1 VIGGDSGIDFESVLS
16 WQPQTKVYATPFFDD
31 SRLTIYELFEPMN
44 KVGFIS
50 LGCPKNLV
58 DSEVM
63 MGQLKANGYELTADA
78 SEADTVVVN
87 TCGFIDSAKKESIE
101 AILEAAQLKTNGK
114 AKRLVV
120 AGCLVERY
128 RDELKASMPEVD
140 AFIGTSQIND
150 ILAVCDPQTNTR
162 SLPIIT
168 VGNQSATYLYD
179 ESTPRVL
186 ATPSHYAFIKIAEG
200 CDRPCAFCFIPQM
213 RGHFRSR
220 RFGSIVAE
228 AHQLAEEGVKELILV
243 AQDSSRYGEDLG
255 KQDALAHLLRELSH
269 TEGIEWVRVMYTYPT
284 HISDAF
290 LDVLAEEAKA
300 VKYLDMPLQHASQN
314 VLKLMKRGG
323 NRASL
328 EKLIKRVRER
338 VPGIA
343 VRTTFIAGFPGE
355 TDGDFE
361 ELLAFV
367 KNVEFDRV
375 GVFTYSDEEGT
386 PAFELPNKVD
396 PKIAKQRRIRLMK
409 AQSRISRKR
418 NKAKVGEVLRV
429 IFEGESN
436 ESDLLW
442 QGRIETQAPDID
454 GCVLINDVPEGFI
467 PLPGEMVNV
476 LITEAQEYDLVGKIV
491 SCQ

>member
-1 VIGGDSGIDFESVLS
+1 
-16 WQPQTKVYATPFFDD
+16 
-31 SRLTIYELFEPMN
+31 M

-63 MGQLKANGYELTADA
+63 MGQLKHSGYQITPDA
-78 SEADTVVVN
+78 EEADTVVVN

-101 AILEAAQLKTNGK
+101 AILEAARLKTEGK

-128 RDELKASMPEVD
+128 RDELKAEMPEVD

-150 ILAVCDPQTNTR
+150 ILSVCDPKTNTR
-162 SLPIIT
+162 SLPVIAL
-168 VGNQSATYLYD
+168 GNQSATYLYD

-269 TEGIEWVRVMYTYPT
+269 TEGVEWVRVMYTYPT

-290 LDVLAEEAKA
+290 LDVLAEEPKA

-323 NRASL
+323 NRGSL
-328 EKLIKRVRER
+328 ERLIERVRSR
-338 VPGIA
+338 VPDIA
-343 VRTTFIAGFPGE
+343 VRTTFIIGFPGE
-355 TDGDFE
+355 TEEDFH
-361 ELLAFV
+361 ELMTFV
-367 KNVEFDRV
+367 RNVEFDRV

-386 PAFELPNKVD
+386 PAFDLPNKVD
-396 PKIAKQRRIRLMK
+396 PKIAKRRRDQLMK
-409 AQSRISRKR
+409 QQSKIAKRKH
-418 NKAKVGEVLRV
+418 KTMIGKTVRV
-429 IFEGESN
+429 MFEGESN
-436 ESDLLW
+436 ESELLW
-442 QGRIETQAPDID
+442 QGRMETQAPDID
-454 GCVLINDVPEGFI
+454 GCVLINDAPEGF
-467 PLPGEMVNV
+467 LPQAGQLVDVMIE
-476 LITEAQEYDLVGKIV
+476 EAHEYDLVGRIV
-491 SCQ
+491 S

>member
-1 VIGGDSGIDFESVLS
+1 
-16 WQPQTKVYATPFFDD
+16 
-31 SRLTIYELFEPMN
+31 
-44 KVGFIS
+44 
-50 LGCPKNLV
+50 
-58 DSEVM
+58 
-63 MGQLKANGYELTADA
+63 MGQLKATGYQITTDA

-87 TCGFIDSAKKESIE
+87 TCGFIEAAKKESIE
-101 AILEAAQLKTNGK
+101 AILEAAKLKSEGK
-114 AKRLVV
+114 ATRLVV

-128 RDELKASMPEVD
+128 RDELKLSLPEVD
-140 AFIGTSQIND
+140 AFVGTSQIND
-150 ILAVCDPQTNTR
+150 ILSVCDPKTDPR
-162 SLPIIT
+162 SLPVISL
-168 VGNQSATYLYD
+168 GNQSATYLYD

-186 ATPSHYAFIKIAEG
+186 ATPTHYAFIKIAEG

-228 AHQLAEEGVKELILV
+228 AQQLAEEGVKELILV

-255 KQDALAHLLRELSH
+255 KQDALSHLLRELSH
-269 TEGIEWVRVMYTYPT
+269 TDGIEWVRVMYTYPT
-284 HISDAF
+284 HISDEF
-290 LDVLAEEAKA
+290 LDVLAEEPKA

-328 EKLIKRVRER
+328 ERLIQRVRDR

-343 VRTTFIAGFPGE
+343 VRTTFISGFPGE
-355 TDGDFE
+355 TEDDFQ

-386 PAFELPNKVD
+386 PAFDLPNKVD
-396 PKIAKQRRIRLMK
+396 PKIAKQRRVRLMK
-409 AQSRISRKR
+409 EQSRISQKR
-418 NKAKVGEVLRV
+418 NKAMIGKRVRV
-429 IFEGESN
+429 IFEGEST

-442 QGRIETQAPDID
+442 QGRMETQAPDID
-454 GCVLINDVPEGFI
+454 GCVLINDAPEGFA
-467 PLPGEMVNV
+467 PAPGEMVNV
-476 LITEAQEYDLVGKIV
+476 MITEAQQYDLVGRIV
-491 SCQ
+491 EE

>member
-1 VIGGDSGIDFESVLS
+1 MKI
-16 WQPQTKVYATPFFDD
+16 
-31 SRLTIYELFEPMN
+31 
-44 KVGFIS
+44 GFIS

-63 MGQLKANGYELTADA
+63 MGQLKHKGYQITADA
-78 SEADTVVVN
+78 TEAETVVVN

-101 AILEAAQLKTNGK
+101 AILEAAKLKTAGR
-114 AKRLVV
+114 AQRLVV

-128 RDELKASMPEVD
+128 RDELKAEMPEVD

-150 ILAVCDPQTNTR
+150 ILAVCDPKTDTR
-162 SLPIIT
+162 SLPVISL
-168 VGNQSATYLYD
+168 GNQSATYLYD

-186 ATPSHYAFIKIAEG
+186 ATPNHYAFIKIAEG

-228 AHQLAEEGVKELILV
+228 AHQLAEEGVKELVLV

-284 HISDAF
+284 HISDEF
-290 LDVLAEEAKA
+290 LNVLAEEPKA

-323 NRASL
+323 NRQSL
-328 EKLIKRVRER
+328 ERLIKRVRQR

-343 VRTTFIAGFPGE
+343 IRTTFITGFPGE
-355 TDGDFE
+355 TEEDFE
-361 ELLAFV
+361 ELLAFI
-367 KNVEFDRV
+367 KSVEFDRV

-386 PAFELPNKVD
+386 PAYELPGKVD
-396 PKIAKQRRIRLMK
+396 PRIAQRRRTLLMK
-409 AQSRISRKR
+409 EQRKISGRR
-418 NKAKVGEVLRV
+418 NKAKIGQQVRV

-442 QGRIETQAPDID
+442 QGRMETQAPDID
-454 GCVLINDVPEGFI
+454 GCVLINDAPEGVV
-467 PLPGEMVNV
+467 PAPGDFVSV
-476 LITEAQEYDLVGKIV
+476 LITEAQQYDLVGRIV
-491 SCQ
+491 A